1 MHLFDAKTTGVQNSI
16 ILGSAKVFKMH
27 SIPIPLRS
35 PEVIP
40 MIGFCGAVI
49 ILCFIEDKGS
59 NFEGHVYIEKV
70 FRSAFFKR

>member
-1 MHLFDAKTTGVQNSI
+1 MHLLEAKTTRVQNSI

-40 MIGFCGAVI
+40 IIGFCGAVI
-49 ILCFIEDKGS
+49 ILYNIDNKGS
-59 NFEGHVYIEKV
+59 NFEGHVYVEKII
-70 FRSAFFKR
+70 RTAFFER